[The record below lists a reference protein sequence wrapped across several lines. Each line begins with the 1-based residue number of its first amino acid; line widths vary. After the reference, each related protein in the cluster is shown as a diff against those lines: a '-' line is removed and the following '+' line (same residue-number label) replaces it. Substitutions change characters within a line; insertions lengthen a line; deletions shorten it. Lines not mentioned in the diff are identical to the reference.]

1 MEFFVNSQKIDI
13 TIENEK
19 TVGDILKAFEEE
31 FEANN
36 ATTTGIKLDGKN
48 VGADDFD
55 EISAQELSESTKLEL
70 SIITLGEIQ
79 EAIKA
84 EAKEAKELSEKI
96 KNISVDFQSGK
107 DKEAAALIASL
118 ADFLNTMCVT
128 IKQTAYFPDNFN
140 TLQEDD
146 AKAIESFFSE
156 ITPILS
162 DLQQAIESNDTVLM
176 GDLAEYEISPRLATI
191 AESLEKI

>member
-36 ATTTGIKLDGKN
+36 ATTTGIKLDGKT

-84 EAKEAKELSEKI
+84 EAKEATELSEKI
-96 KNISVDFQSGK
+96 KSISVDFQSGK

-176 GDLAEYEISPRLATI
+176 GDLAEYEISPRLAAI

>member
-176 GDLAEYEISPRLATI
+176 GDLAEYEISPRLAAI